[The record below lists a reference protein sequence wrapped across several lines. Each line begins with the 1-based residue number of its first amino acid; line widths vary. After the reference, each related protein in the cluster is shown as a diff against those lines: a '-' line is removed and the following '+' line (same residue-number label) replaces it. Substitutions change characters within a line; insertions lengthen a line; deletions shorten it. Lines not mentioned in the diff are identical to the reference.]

1 MRFDTTSIQRE
12 ENSQGARVGQ
22 QPSVYDSSA
31 GENAVYVD
39 FELPEH
45 YTSDLVY
52 EIGKMV
58 GVNLRDND
66 IVNYTGQEM
75 QARKQAETY

>member
-1 MRFDTTSIQRE
+1 
-12 ENSQGARVGQ
+12 
-22 QPSVYDSSA
+22 VYDSSS
-31 GENAVYVD
+31 GSPAVID

-58 GVNLRDND
+58 GVNLRDTD

-75 QARKQAETY
+75 QARKQSETY